1 VSRKELYS
9 EERAHAV
16 LTDPAEEW
24 RMREQLL
31 SFARDLS
38 EVYRRERTRTEEL
51 EQALHDLEESY
62 LATVRTL
69 AFVVEAKDTHTRS
82 HLDRAHDYA
91 VALASRVAPELAQDQ
106 TLRYGFFLHDIGK
119 IGIPERILSKPAPL
133 TDEEWAI
140 MRTHP
145 LLGAQILS
153 PVKFLVPALPIV
165 ESHHEKWDGTGYPRG
180 LRGEEIPLGA
190 RIFAVVDAFDAM
202 TSDRPYRRAL
212 SFEQALDQISRG
224 GGTQFDP
231 EVLRAFVAL
240 CEDAEKGR
248 IFTGEGARQ
257 VS

>member
-1 VSRKELYS
+1 MS
-9 EERAHAV
+9 
-16 LTDPAEEW
+16 DPAEEG
-24 RMREQLL
+24 RLRAQLL
-31 SFARDLS
+31 AFAHDLN
-38 EVYRRERTRTEEL
+38 EVYRRERARTAEL
-51 EQALHDLEESY
+51 EAALAELEESY

-91 VALASRVAPELAQDQ
+91 VALAQRVAPELAADQ

-119 IGIPERILSKPAPL
+119 IGIPERILSKPGPL

-153 PVKFLVPALPIV
+153 PVKFLHRALPVV
-165 ESHHEKWDGTGYPRG
+165 EAHHERWDGTGYPRG
-180 LRGEEIPLGA
+180 LRGEDIPLGA
-190 RIFAVVDAFDAM
+190 RIFALVDAFDAM

-212 SFEQALDQISRG
+212 TFEQAVEQIARAASS
-224 GGTQFDP
+224 QFDP
-231 EVLRAFVAL
+231 EVVRCFIEL
-240 CEDAEKGR
+240 CEDVDHGH
-248 IFTGEGARQ
+248 IFVGEGARH